1 MYCNIIILINNIVKE
16 NKIFINTIKAEQSS
30 RKIMVSIGETFKRH
44 PAAGRLK
51 GTQVEN
57 APIVSRERY
66 VR

>member
-1 MYCNIIILINNIVKE
+1 MLEWEKRSQRIDKKILNDHSL
-16 NKIFINTIKAEQSS
+16 KIKWDLL
-30 RKIMVSIGETFKRH
+30 IGEHIFWETFKRH

-51 GTQVEN
+51 GTQVKN